1 MINSSPD
8 MGSRLDIGRPVLS
21 PVRVSSER
29 HKYYLGVNC
38 NLKSKAQECSSNVL
52 QYQISKQVYS
62 LTKHLSVTS
71 LFRLTDSSSDIR
83 YQVTFT

>member
-1 MINSSPD
+1 MRICRHYKLSEIILNISAAT
-8 MGSRLDIGRPVLS
+8 VLS
-21 PVRVSSER
+21 LDER

-38 NLKSKAQECSSNVL
+38 NLTSKAQECSSNVL
-52 QYQISKQVYS
+52 QYQITKQVYS